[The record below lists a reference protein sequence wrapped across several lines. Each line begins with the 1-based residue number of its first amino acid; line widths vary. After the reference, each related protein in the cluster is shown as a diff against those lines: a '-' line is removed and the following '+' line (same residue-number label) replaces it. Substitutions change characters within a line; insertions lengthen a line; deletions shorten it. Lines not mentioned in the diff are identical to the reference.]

1 MHIIEHNV
9 ETGEIK
15 EIELTEAE
23 AKAYEAEAKKI
34 ADAAKAREEA
44 DALKAVQKAALLA
57 KLNITEDEASLLL
70 S

>member
-15 EIELTEAE
+15 EIALTTAE

-34 ADAAKAREEA
+34 ADASAKQLADYEA
-44 DALKAVQKAALLA
+44 KKAARIELLS
-57 KLNITEDEASLLL
+57 KLNITEDEARLLL
-70 S
+70 G